1 MADIT
6 RKSWKL
12 DAAGNFALISFLLIF
27 APFSVQA
34 DQVILDDLIVNGSAC
49 IGQDCVNGESFG
61 FDTIRLKENNLRIR
75 AVDSS
80 SSSSFPTNDWQITFN
95 DSANGGANKFS
106 IDDIDSGRTP
116 FTIEASAP
124 SHSLYVDDG
133 GRVGFGTSTPV
144 VDLHVKSGNTPTL
157 RLEQDGSSGFAA
169 QTWDVAGNETNFFIR
184 DATNGSKLPFRIVSN
199 APNASIFVAADGDV
213 GLQTTTP
220 DGLFD
225 VAHSSDANNHAF
237 FVGTD
242 SYVGVNID
250 NGHVPAGL
258 FDVQTTGG
266 VSQFTV
272 ASDGNVGLGTASPSA
287 KLHVVDNESTAEISS
302 LVIENTHANEHAVLL
317 ELSNAGNTYI
327 KMANS
332 TGGADVT
339 QWFIGS
345 RDNGDMTFSNNFTAG
360 RLLKL
365 DKYGNLTTVGTV
377 NGASS
382 YKIKENFS
390 SVNMGEILDIIGKL
404 NISKWNYIKEGETI
418 KHIGPMAEQFHQL
431 FGLNGNNDDSISY
444 TDITGVALA
453 AIQALKK
460 ESDLLKLQINE
471 LREELISKNK

>member
-12 DAAGNFALISFLLIF
+12 DAAGNFALISFLLIS

-272 ASDGNVGLGTASPSA
+272 ANDGDVGLGTASPSA
-287 KLHVVDNESTAEISS
+287 SMHVRRTDGSAQIFIEEVSGDQSVRNLLRLTNSGSVYMSLEDNSGYVWNIQNRDQDFRITTGSDGGISD
-302 LVIENTHANEHAVLL
+302 IE
-317 ELSNAGNTYI
+317 
-327 KMANS
+327 
-332 TGGADVT
+332 
-339 QWFIGS
+339 F
-345 RDNGDMTFSNNFTAG
+345 
-360 RLLKL
+360 KL
-365 DKYGNLTTVGTV
+365 DADGNLTIPGSITTGGSTCGGGCDIVFDKSYALPTIKQHAEDMWANRYLPAVGPT
-377 NGASS
+377 
-382 YKIKENFS
+382 KENVPINLS
-390 SVNMGEILDIIGKL
+390 KKMGGML
-404 NISKWNYIKEGETI
+404 NELETAHIYIEQLQERISKLEN
-418 KHIGPMAEQFHQL
+418 
-431 FGLNGNNDDSISY
+431 
-444 TDITGVALA
+444 
-453 AIQALKK
+453 
-460 ESDLLKLQINE
+460 QINDLSTVK
-471 LREELISKNK
+471 LR